1 MLLEKLSIVE
11 ELGEKELLVP
21 GLLNSALVA
30 NNKIKYYFTLLQ
42 TAREKALYPEKEHSI
57 LRMER
62 ITAGENDTSLDVVVS
77 SAMKV
82 EDDSYLIPDS
92 GKIIN
97 SILLCMDEMIRPLVV
112 SSRVDAGELS
122 SRLEKLRAD
131 VTFRGADL
139 VTGEL
144 IQRITSGDTEKGDSL
159 HLLVMDMHH
168 ALNQLQ
174 QAVAVEIIDGANA
187 YMLGKDDRELVKAFM
202 SGVNRTAPLKF
213 GHPGLGTTAT
223 RTDGKLVIQNDIG
236 ETDAHVLVI
245 DVHDTE
251 VSVTYTDIHMPRLLF
266 FHSLFEGFGV
276 KWADTVS
283 RSGKDTLEEGVYHLS
298 VGIYKASNTIDMVS
312 FLSHLGSRIV
322 FLIDWNRA
330 RKMLR
335 NFMRNRDAI
344 SVLKWAA
351 DNDVGHRGF
360 LVLGGEKLVFDSLE
374 MASRI
379 PIRYGEPLS
388 QVIGRERTIEFFQSA
403 MISATTGLLE
413 NQAHM
418 LLQDEIKAEM
428 LRYFRTVQ
436 QELFELCSQHV
447 SFTVE
452 VAITVRDTLTQLL
465 YGGDTSLAERNSQR
479 NKLWESNADDIVNKV
494 RSLSRRTETVAF
506 FVDFIVMADDV
517 LDYLEEASYLL
528 TLVPANVKSK
538 KIIMEISHMAELAL
552 EGCQEF
558 LKSLYSSQFVRSS
571 FNQEEMQ
578 YFLTSVTRIFNIE
591 EECDV
596 ALRNIRRTILAES
609 ADHRENLVSLEL
621 AYNIEKSTNSLM
633 KAALTLRED
642 IFENINMR
650 R

>member
-1 MLLEKLSIVE
+1 MEKLSIVE

-21 GLLNSALVA
+21 GLLNSALIA

-42 TAREKALYPEKEHSI
+42 TAREKALHPEKEYPN

-62 ITAGENDTSLDVVVS
+62 ITAGENDTSLDAVVNG
-77 SAMKV
+77 ALKI
-82 EDDSYLIPDS
+82 DDDNYLLPYS
-92 GKIIN
+92 EKILA
-97 SILLCMDEMIRPLVV
+97 SVLLCMDEMIRPLVA
-112 SSRVDAGELS
+112 SSRVDASEFS
-122 SRLEKLRAD
+122 SRLEKLRYGI
-131 VTFRGADL
+131 TFREADL
-139 VTGEL
+139 ITGEL
-144 IQRITSGDTEKGDSL
+144 IQQITSGDREKGDSL

-168 ALNQLQ
+168 ALNNLQ
-174 QAVAVEIIDGANA
+174 QAVAVEMIDGASA
-187 YMLGKDDRELVKAFM
+187 YMLEKDDREMVKAFM
-202 SGVNRTAPLKF
+202 AGVNRTASLKF

-223 RTDGKLVIQNDIG
+223 RTDEKLVIQNDIG
-236 ETDAHVLVI
+236 ETDAHVIVI
-245 DVHDTE
+245 NVQEPE
-251 VSVTYTDIHMPRLLF
+251 VSITYTDIHMPRLLF
-266 FHSLFEGFGV
+266 FHSLFGNFDIE
-276 KWADTVS
+276 WADTIS
-283 RSGKDTLEEGVYHLS
+283 KPGKGTLEEGVYHLS
-298 VGIYKASNTIDMVS
+298 VGVYRAPDKTDMAS
-312 FLSHLGSRIV
+312 FLTHLGSRIV

-344 SVLKWAA
+344 TVLKWAA

-360 LVLGGEKLVFDSLE
+360 LTLGGEKLVFDSLE

-388 QVIGRERTIEFFQSA
+388 QVIGRERTMEFFQGA
-403 MISATTGLLE
+403 MKRATLGLLE

-436 QELFELCSQHV
+436 QELFELCSQHA

-452 VAITVRDTLTQLL
+452 VAITVRDTLIQLL
-465 YGGDTSLAERNSQR
+465 YGGDTSLPERSSKR
-479 NKLWESNADDIVNKV
+479 NKFWESNADDIVNKV
-494 RSLSRRTETVAF
+494 RSLSRRTEAAAF

-517 LDYLEEASYLL
+517 MDYLEEASYLL
-528 TLVPANVKSK
+528 TLVPANVRSK
-538 KIIMEISHMAELAL
+538 KIITEILHMAELAL

-578 YFLTSVTRIFNIE
+578 HFLMSVTRIFNIE

-633 KAALTLRED
+633 KASLTLRED
-642 IFENINMR
+642 IFENINVR